1 MRKLSPI
8 QVRHPVIPL
17 VDSLSMLM
25 DAQETENGNTQQEI
39 VP

>member
-1 MRKLSPI
+1 MRKPQPI
-8 QVRHPVIPL
+8 QVRYPIILV

-25 DAQETENGNTQQEI
+25 DAQETETANTQQEI